1 MQMTRRELRF
11 TLEADRQLT
20 GIENDPSLKGLLR
33 QVRKTLRYLET
44 NLRAKS
50 LQTHEYQ
57 SLTRRY
63 GVKVFEAY
71 VQQKTPA
78 AYRVFW
84 CYGPDETGK
93 DGKRIPIITII
104 AITPHPD

>member
-1 MQMTRRELRF
+1 MTRRELRF

-20 GIENDPSLKGLLR
+20 IIETDPSLESVQR

-44 NLRAKS
+44 NLRARS

-63 GVKVFEAY
+63 GIKIFEAY
-71 VQQKTPA
+71 VQQKAPG

-84 CYGPDETGK
+84 HYGPDETGK
-93 DGKRIPIITII
+93 EGKRIPIITII

>member
-1 MQMTRRELRF
+1 MARRELRL
-11 TLEADRQLT
+11 TLEAERQLT
-20 GIENDPSLKGLLR
+20 IIENDPSLKGVLK

-63 GVKVFEAY
+63 GIKVLEAY
-71 VQQKTPA
+71 VQQKTPG

-84 CYGPDETGK
+84 HYGPDETGK

-104 AITPHPD
+104 AIMPHPD